1 MKWSGKYTWVLIL
14 YSAVKTSNFKR
25 NMTFVN
31 SIFTWY
37 MKKRV
42 HQIEL
47 FMKYPHDVQDEW
59 FHSLISSAENTEWGK
74 KYDYKSINTQ
84 QEFKERVPL
93 QNYDTLKPYIER
105 MLKGEQNILWPSEI
119 KWFAKSSGTTSDRSK
134 FIPVSEESLQE
145 CHFKG
150 GKDMLSIFCDNRPN
164 NQILTGKGLV
174 LGGSH
179 QINQLNEDSFYGD
192 LSAVLIKNLPMW
204 AEYYRTPAIS
214 IALMEDYEHKMELMA
229 NATIKDNVTNIS
241 GVPTWTL
248 VLAKKVL
255 EITGKKNL
263 LEVWPN
269 LELYFHGAVN
279 FKPYRDQFKALIPC
293 DNMYYL
299 ETYNASE
306 GFFGIQ
312 DQVESEELLL
322 MLDYGIFYE
331 FLPMERLCDEN
342 PETLSLDEVELHKN
356 YAIIISTNGGLW
368 RYMIGDTIQFTSLHP
383 FRIKITG
390 RTKHFIN
397 AFGEELIIDNAEHA
411 ISAACCA
418 TQAEFIEYTACPIY
432 FNDGN
437 AGGHEWIIE
446 FQKQPADFEKFVDV
460 LDHTLREV
468 NSDYDAKRFNDM
480 VLARPKVHNAPHDTF
495 YNWLKAKGKLG
506 GQHKVPRL
514 ANDRNYVDEI
524 LGML

>member
-1 MKWSGKYTWVLIL
+1 MAI
-14 YSAVKTSNFKR
+14 
-25 NMTFVN
+25 VN

-47 FMKYPHDVQDEW
+47 FMKYPLDVQEEW
-59 FHSLISSAENTEWGK
+59 FHTLISTAEDTEWGK
-74 KYDYKSINTQ
+74 KYDYSSIETPDQ
-84 QEFKERVPL
+84 FKERVPI
-93 QNYDTLKPYIER
+93 QTYDTLKPFIER

-145 CHFKG
+145 CHYKG
-150 GKDMLSIFCDNRPN
+150 GKDMLSIFCNNRPN

-179 QINQLNEDSFYGD
+179 QINQLNDHSFCGD

-204 AEYYRTPAIS
+204 AEYYRTPDIS
-214 IALMEDYEHKMELMA
+214 IALMDNYEEKIEKMA
-229 NATIKDNVTNIS
+229 RATIQENVTNIS
-241 GVPTWTL
+241 GVPTWTI

-255 EITGKKNL
+255 EITGKRNL
-263 LEVWPN
+263 MEVWPN

-279 FKPYRDQFKALIPC
+279 FKPYKCQFKELIPS
-293 DNMYYL
+293 DDMYYL

-312 DQVESEELLL
+312 DQVYSDELLL
-322 MLDYGIFYE
+322 MLDYGIYYE
-331 FLPMERLCDEN
+331 FLPLEDLEKEDAK
-342 PETLSLDEVELHKN
+342 TLSLGEVELHKN

-368 RYMIGDTIQFTSLHP
+368 RYMIGDTVQFTSLSP
-383 FRIKITG
+383 FRIRITG

-397 AFGEELIIDNAEHA
+397 AFGEEVIIDNAEQA
-411 ISAACCA
+411 ISRACQQTGA
-418 TQAEFIEYTACPIY
+418 VFKDYTACPIY
-432 FNDGN
+432 FKGEEV
-437 AGGHEWIIE
+437 GGHEWIIE
-446 FQKQPADFEKFVDV
+446 FDQQPDDFEKFVDV
-460 LDHTLREV
+460 LDQTLREV
-468 NSDYDAKRFNDM
+468 NSDYDAKRFKDM
-480 VLARPKVHNAPHDTF
+480 ALRRPKVHNAPQNTF
-495 YNWLKAKGKLG
+495 YNWLKGKNKLG

-514 ANDRNYVDEI
+514 ANDRKYVEEI
-524 LGML
+524 LQSASI